1 VSEISIDEREAIPET
16 LRKREQWVCWREEER
31 DGKPT
36 KIPVTPATGGFASS
50 TDPETW
56 TGFERA
62 LDYTETEHAD
72 GIGFVF
78 TDDDPIVGV
87 DLDDCR
93 DLETD
98 DVDDA
103 ALDIIERLD
112 SYTEVSP
119 SGTGYHVLITGALPE
134 GRNRRGSVELY
145 DTARFFTVTG
155 DHVERTPTRV
165 ARRQDSLTAIHR
177 EYVQD
182 TERDTAPE
190 SEQRGDADDRSPT
203 TDAADVDV
211 DLEDEDLLEKARNAS
226 NGEKFERL
234 WNGNT
239 VGYDSQ
245 SEADIA
251 LCCLLA
257 FWTGGDRIQMERLFR
272 QSGLMRE
279 KWDEVHY
286 ADGSTYGE
294 KTIERAIA
302 TTSEFY
308 DPDAGGDTEDPHGT
322 PDRVATG
329 GTPAETDRS
338 RAYLAEKNRLLSKR
352 VDELEATLEQK
363 TERIET
369 LETEIERLT
378 DEFAARDQETAQS
391 HEEDSGT
398 AIETGD
404 DSDPSSI
411 LHRFFGGRSEQWRRF
426 TAIRKTLPR
435 AF

>member
-1 VSEISIDEREAIPET
+1 MSDPIVNEPEAIPET
-16 LRKREQWVCWREEER
+16 LRDRDQWVCWREAER

-36 KIPVTPATGGFASS
+36 KIPVTPGAGGFASATES
-50 TDPETW
+50 ETW
-56 TGFERA
+56 ASFEAA

-72 GIGFVF
+72 GVGFVF

-93 DLETD
+93 DPEAG

-103 ALDIIERLD
+103 ALDIIARLD

-119 SGTGYHVLITGALPE
+119 SGTGYHVLITGTLPD

-145 DTARFFTVTG
+145 DMARFFTVTG

-165 ARRQDSLTAIHR
+165 ARRQDALTAIHR

-190 SEQRGDADDRSPT
+190 SEHHDGADDRSLT
-203 TDAADVDV
+203 TGAADVDV

-245 SEADIA
+245 SEADMA

-257 FWTGGDRIQMERLFR
+257 FWTGGDRTQMEQLFR
-272 QSGLMRE
+272 QSGLLRE

-308 DPDAGGDTEDPHGT
+308 DPDAGDDAADPHGT
-322 PDRVATG
+322 PDGVATG
-329 GTPAETDRS
+329 GTPDEADRS

-378 DEFAARDQETAQS
+378 DELAARDQETAQS

-404 DSDPSSI
+404 DSEPASLLS
-411 LHRFFGGRSEQWRRF
+411 RFFGGQS
-426 TAIRKTLPR
+426 
-435 AF
+435 

>member
-1 VSEISIDEREAIPET
+1 
-16 LRKREQWVCWREEER
+16 
-31 DGKPT
+31 
-36 KIPVTPATGGFASS
+36 
-50 TDPETW
+50 
-56 TGFERA
+56 
-62 LDYTETEHAD
+62 
-72 GIGFVF
+72 VF

-93 DLETD
+93 DPETD

-119 SGTGYHVLITGALPE
+119 SGTGYHVLITGTLPD
-134 GRNRRGSVELY
+134 GRNRRGSIELY

-155 DHVERTPTRV
+155 DHVDRTPTRV
-165 ARRQDSLTAIHR
+165 ARRQDALTAIHR
-177 EYVQD
+177 EYVQ
-182 TERDTAPE
+182 EAECDTAPE

-203 TDAADVDV
+203 TGAADVDV

-245 SEADIA
+245 SEADMA

-257 FWTGGDRIQMERLFR
+257 FWTGGDQTQMDQLFR
-272 QSGLMRE
+272 QSGLIRE
-279 KWDEVHY
+279 KWDDVHY

-308 DPDAGGDTEDPHGT
+308 DPDAGDDAADPHGT
-322 PDRVATG
+322 PDGVTTG
-329 GTPAETDRS
+329 GTPSNTDRS
-338 RAYLAEKNRLLSKR
+338 RAYLAEKNRLLSER
-352 VDELEATLEQK
+352 VDELEAALEQK

-369 LETEIERLT
+369 LEAEVERLT
-378 DEFAARDQETAQS
+378 DELATRDRETAQS

-398 AIETGD
+398 ASETDD
-404 DSDPSSI
+404 DSESPSMLS
-411 LHRFFGGRSEQWRRF
+411 RFFGGQSE
-426 TAIRKTLPR
+426 
-435 AF
+435 